1 MEKLKFRV
9 EFDDA
14 DGLTMVRP
22 HRVFYGGSKKD
33 RAGALAAELEFG
45 EDEPVFAI
53 MPGPGDDLKGRS
65 CVVEGAKGLILTAD
79 PDLYGT
85 DADRE
90 AAGLTPAKRLKWG
103 EWNPLGLP

>member
-9 EFDDA
+9 EFDDS

-22 HRVFYGGSKKD
+22 HRQFHGRSK
-33 RAGALAAELEFG
+33 AALAAELEFD
-45 EDEPVFAI
+45 EDEAVFAFL
-53 MPGPGDDLKGRS
+53 PKDGEELKGRS
-65 CVVEGAKGLILTAD
+65 FAVEGAGGLVLTSD

-90 AAGLTPAKRLKWG
+90 AAGLTPLKRLKWG
-103 EWNPLGLP
+103 EWNMLGSF